1 MARKFLLLFL
11 LFIVVCGLSIWGYFV
26 WNEIQYDDSAVNIS
40 KSSHLTKSSST
51 TSEYLPKT
59 QIHPLP
65 YSPESIN
72 FNQKIMQ
79 KTVENIDN
87 KQLKK
92 AIVLKSGTLKS
103 NVSETG
109 FQKSHFQIHP
119 QFFQSLFLES
129 IASKLNFLNLK
140 LEFGYYDNYQKVKVK
155 ISNSDYLN
163 NKVFK
168 NFQINI
174 LNTLEA
180 NE

>member
-1 MARKFLLLFL
+1 
-11 LFIVVCGLSIWGYFV
+11 
-26 WNEIQYDDSAVNIS
+26 
-40 KSSHLTKSSST
+40 
-51 TSEYLPKT
+51 
-59 QIHPLP
+59 
-65 YSPESIN
+65 
-72 FNQKIMQ
+72 MQ

-119 QFFQSLFLES
+119 QIFQSLFLES